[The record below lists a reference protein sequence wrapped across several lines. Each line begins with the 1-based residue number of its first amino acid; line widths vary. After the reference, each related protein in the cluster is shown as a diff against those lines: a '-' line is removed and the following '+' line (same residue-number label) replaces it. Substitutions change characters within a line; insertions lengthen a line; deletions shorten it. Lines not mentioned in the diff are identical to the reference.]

1 MTGNVTRGPVPCR
14 PVDSSA
20 AAIAVTST
28 IAGVAAVA
36 NWWSRIDDHRRVE
49 LISKPVTTIA
59 IGVLALLVADD
70 SVPTG
75 ALVAAVIGFVLCL
88 AGDVALL
95 PAVDRFVVGLASFLA
110 GHLAFVVMFAILG
123 LDRWWLGLVAL
134 AAAAA
139 VAAFVGRPILAG
151 ARAKDPG
158 LLRPVQAYL
167 TIISSMAVVGSATGV
182 PAAIVGSALF
192 VLSDS
197 ILGWR
202 QFVAEHRWMPVAIM
216 VTYHGALLGLAL
228 TLAG

>member
-1 MTGNVTRGPVPCR
+1 MNGNVTRCPVPCR

-20 AAIAVTST
+20 AAIAVTSAV
-28 IAGVAAVA
+28 AGVAAVA
-36 NWWSRIDDHRRVE
+36 NWWSRVDDRRRVE
-49 LISKPVTTIA
+49 LISKPLATIA

-70 SVPTG
+70 S
-75 ALVAAVIGFVLCL
+75 LVAAVAGFVLGL

-95 PAVDRFVVGLASFLA
+95 PVVDRFVVGLTSFLA
-110 GHLAFVVMFAILG
+110 GHLAFVVMFALLG
-123 LDRWWLGLVAL
+123 LDRWWLGFVAL
-134 AAAAA
+134 AGAGA

-167 TIISSMAVVGSATGV
+167 TIISSMAVVGWATGV